1 MATGAQGC
9 TALDLFV
16 EHRTL
21 FRLCD
26 KVKLL
31 ESDKTTTVKSPFL
44 ATNA

>member
-26 KVKLL
+26 KVTLL
-31 ESDKTTTVKSPFL
+31 YSPNSQ
-44 ATNA
+44 TIP